1 MNEHAG
7 GPAVLVLDE
16 ATSALDNMT
25 ESVIME
31 ALSTLSRQKTIL
43 MVAHRLTTV
52 RDCDMIVVLD
62 RGRVADIGTYHE
74 LLERDGLFAAMVRG
88 GVSG

>member
-1 MNEHAG
+1 
-7 GPAVLVLDE
+7 
-16 ATSALDNMT
+16 MT
-25 ESVIME
+25 ETVIME
-31 ALSTLSRQKTIL
+31 ALTTLSRQKTLL

-62 RGRVADIGTYHE
+62 RGRVADMGTYDE

-88 GVSG
+88 GASG